1 MDPTPPS
8 PGGSHPDPPPDHPTC
23 TRHPGRATGLR
34 CVRCDRPFCPQC
46 LRDASVGFQCV
57 ECLGLAGRG
66 MSGGAGRERRAPTR
80 SGQPLTIAGA
90 APTGRPLMVPGLIAV
105 NVLIFILTVAEAGS
119 VTGNAGSSLFSEW
132 SLRPDSVANG
142 EWWRLITA
150 GFLHFGPLH
159 LAFNMLALWVIGRD
173 LELVL
178 GRIRFLAV
186 YLVGLLG
193 GSAAAL
199 LFSGLDAETAGASGA
214 VFGLMGGLAVVLR
227 RLRHSPA
234 PALTLIAVNIV
245 ISFVV
250 PNISIAGHIGG
261 LVAGGLATA
270 AMVYAPGHY
279 RNQWQAALTVALVV
293 LLVLA
298 MSLRATT
305 MG

>member
-1 MDPTPPS
+1 
-8 PGGSHPDPPPDHPTC
+8 
-23 TRHPGRATGLR
+23 
-34 CVRCDRPFCPQC
+34 VRCDRPFCPQC

-57 ECLGLAGRG
+57 ECLGLTGRG
-66 MSGGAGRERRAPTR
+66 TSGSAGRERRAPARAGGPVT
-80 SGQPLTIAGA
+80 LAGA
-90 APTGRPLMVPGLIAV
+90 APTDRPLVVPGLIAI
-105 NVLIFILTVAEAGS
+105 NVLIYIWTVAESGS
-119 VTGNAGSSLFSEW
+119 VSANAGSALFSEW
-132 SLRPDSVANG
+132 SLRPESVAAG

-178 GRIRFLAV
+178 GRVRFLAV

-193 GSAAAL
+193 GSASAFM
-199 LFSGLDAETAGASGA
+199 FSGLNAQTAGASGA

-227 RLRHSPA
+227 KLRHSPA

-250 PNISIAGHIGG
+250 PNISLAGHIGG

-270 AMVYAPGHY
+270 AMVYTPSHR
-279 RNQWQAALTVALVV
+279 RNQWQAALTIGLIV

-298 MSLRATT
+298 MSMRATAL
-305 MG
+305 G

>member
-1 MDPTPPS
+1 M
-8 PGGSHPDPPPDHPTC
+8 
-23 TRHPGRATGLR
+23 
-34 CVRCDRPFCPQC
+34 
-46 LRDASVGFQCV
+46 GFQCV
-57 ECLGLAGRG
+57 ECLGLTGRG
-66 MSGGAGRERRAPTR
+66 TSGAARRDRRAAPAR
-80 SGQPLTIAGA
+80 VGHPVTIAGA
-90 APTGRPLMVPGLIAV
+90 TPTSRPLMVPALIAV
-105 NVLIFILTVAEAGS
+105 NVLIFIATVLESGS
-119 VTGNAGSSLFSEW
+119 LNGNAGSSLFNEW
-132 SLRPDSVANG
+132 SLRPESVADG

-159 LAFNMLALWVIGRD
+159 LGFNMLALWVIGRD

-178 GRIRFLAV
+178 GRVRFLAV

-193 GSAAAL
+193 GSAAAF
-199 LFSGLDAETAGASGA
+199 LFSGLNAQTAGASGA

-270 AMVYAPGHY
+270 AMVYAPGDH
-279 RNQWQAALTVALVV
+279 RNRWQAALTMALIV
-293 LLVLA
+293 LLVVA
-298 MSLRATT
+298 MTMRATAL
-305 MG
+305 G